1 MKIYIFKQTLWTT
14 GIDRTNDTF
23 SRKGGGEEWRKKGR
37 ERKKTPGRSLMKI
50 VYTVNGDLQPLENW
64 FCVEARGG

>member
-1 MKIYIFKQTLWTT
+1 MKIYIFKQTEKSIKLT
-14 GIDRTNDTF
+14 
-23 SRKGGGEEWRKKGR
+23 KLLQKVGEEWRKK
-37 ERKKTPGRSLMKI
+37 ERGGKKTPRRSLMKI